1 MHLVKYLQSLIQ
13 RKFESDQIDLLCRE
27 NGLENYNNI
36 SALMMTA
43 DKGVIYNIQE
53 YIGYHSAAIGL
64 FSSQE
69 GEAEIRQSR
78 ELNLN

>member
-1 MHLVKYLQSLIQ
+1 MKSSL
-13 RKFESDQIDLLCRE
+13 DQFNKDHTGNILSQHFKISRYADSLSLLAGIGE
-27 NGLENYNNI
+27 I
-36 SALMMTA
+36 
-43 DKGVIYNIQE
+43 GVIYNIQE

>member
-1 MHLVKYLQSLIQ
+1 
-13 RKFESDQIDLLCRE
+13 
-27 NGLENYNNI
+27 
-36 SALMMTA
+36 MMTA